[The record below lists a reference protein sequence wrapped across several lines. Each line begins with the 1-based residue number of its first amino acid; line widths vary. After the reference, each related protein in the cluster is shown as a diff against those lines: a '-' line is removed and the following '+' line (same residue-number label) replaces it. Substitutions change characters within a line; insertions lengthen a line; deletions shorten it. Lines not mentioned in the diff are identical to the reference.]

1 MKKLIATFL
10 MTCTI
15 MLCLPFTA
23 KAQRDTLI
31 HQRDTLPELILDNAL
46 PQYAT
51 DSLMPDLTVNE
62 DSLAA
67 VYAAMTAEMWDDD
80 YFKRFNPSP
89 NKALWYAA
97 LFPGGGQIYNRK
109 YWKLPIIYGG
119 IAAFTT
125 GAIVGKKNIRP
136 YMVGGA
142 VATWYL
148 SVLDGVISYK
158 SYQNPL
164 PARASILASLIPG
177 LGQAWNGDYWKIPLY
192 YGGFAISGYCW
203 VMNQKQYRKYKQMHI
218 DTYESGE
225 TSRNGLS
232 LDDMVWYRDRFRRL
246 RDYSII
252 CTALIYVLNI
262 IDANVFSHLSN
273 FDISDD
279 LSLNVQP
286 GVIEPVS
293 IPGKAKM
300 GSLQDFYSQNLG
312 VRLNFNF

>member
-15 MLCLPFTA
+15 MLCLPFQA
-23 KAQRDTLI
+23 KAQLDTLI

-119 IAAFTT
+119 LLGLIYGYSFNNKYFTT
-125 GAIVGKKNIRP
+125 YSNAYRDLALNSPNKSYLDFLPPGYDVEAKRDYLEKTFKRKKNMYRTWRDYCLVGMIGV
-136 YMVGGA
+136 YLVSMVDA
-142 VATWYL
+142 YVDASLYHFDVSTD
-148 SVLDGVISYK
+148 LDADNNPTLMLSYK
-158 SYQNPL
+158 
-164 PARASILASLIPG
+164 I
-177 LGQAWNGDYWKIPLY
+177 
-192 YGGFAISGYCW
+192 
-203 VMNQKQYRKYKQMHI
+203 
-218 DTYESGE
+218 
-225 TSRNGLS
+225 
-232 LDDMVWYRDRFRRL
+232 
-246 RDYSII
+246 
-252 CTALIYVLNI
+252 
-262 IDANVFSHLSN
+262 N
-273 FDISDD
+273 F
-279 LSLNVQP
+279 
-286 GVIEPVS
+286 
-293 IPGKAKM
+293 
-300 GSLQDFYSQNLG
+300 
-312 VRLNFNF
+312 

>member
-23 KAQRDTLI
+23 KAQLDTLI

-80 YFKRFNPSP
+80 YFNRFNPSP

-119 IAAFTT
+119 LLGLIYGYSFNNKYFTT
-125 GAIVGKKNIRP
+125 YSNAYRDLALNSPNKSYLDFLPPGYDVEAKRDYLEKTFKRKKNMYRTWRDYCLVGMIGV
-136 YMVGGA
+136 YLVSMVDA
-142 VATWYL
+142 YVDASLYHFDVSTD
-148 SVLDGVISYK
+148 LDADNNPTLMLSYK
-158 SYQNPL
+158 
-164 PARASILASLIPG
+164 I
-177 LGQAWNGDYWKIPLY
+177 
-192 YGGFAISGYCW
+192 
-203 VMNQKQYRKYKQMHI
+203 
-218 DTYESGE
+218 
-225 TSRNGLS
+225 
-232 LDDMVWYRDRFRRL
+232 
-246 RDYSII
+246 
-252 CTALIYVLNI
+252 
-262 IDANVFSHLSN
+262 N
-273 FDISDD
+273 F
-279 LSLNVQP
+279 
-286 GVIEPVS
+286 
-293 IPGKAKM
+293 
-300 GSLQDFYSQNLG
+300 
-312 VRLNFNF
+312 

>member
-15 MLCLPFTA
+15 MLCLPFPA
-23 KAQRDTLI
+23 KAQLDTLI

-119 IAAFTT
+119 LLGLIYGYSFNNKYFTT
-125 GAIVGKKNIRP
+125 YSNAYRDLALNSPNKSYLDFLPPGYDVEAKRDYLEKTFKRKKNMYRTWRDYCLVGMIGV
-136 YMVGGA
+136 YLVSMVDA
-142 VATWYL
+142 YVDASLYHFDVSTD
-148 SVLDGVISYK
+148 LDADKNPTLMLSYK
-158 SYQNPL
+158 
-164 PARASILASLIPG
+164 I
-177 LGQAWNGDYWKIPLY
+177 
-192 YGGFAISGYCW
+192 
-203 VMNQKQYRKYKQMHI
+203 
-218 DTYESGE
+218 
-225 TSRNGLS
+225 
-232 LDDMVWYRDRFRRL
+232 
-246 RDYSII
+246 
-252 CTALIYVLNI
+252 
-262 IDANVFSHLSN
+262 N
-273 FDISDD
+273 F
-279 LSLNVQP
+279 
-286 GVIEPVS
+286 
-293 IPGKAKM
+293 
-300 GSLQDFYSQNLG
+300 
-312 VRLNFNF
+312 

>member
-10 MTCTI
+10 MTCSI

-80 YFKRFNPSP
+80 YFNRFNPSP

-119 IAAFTT
+119 LLGLIYGYSFNNKYFTT
-125 GAIVGKKNIRP
+125 YSNAYRDLALNSPNKSYLDFLPPGYDVEAKRDYLEKTFKRKKNMYRTWRDYCLVGMIGV
-136 YMVGGA
+136 YLVSMVDA
-142 VATWYL
+142 YVDASLYHFDVSTD
-148 SVLDGVISYK
+148 LDADNNPTLMLSYK
-158 SYQNPL
+158 
-164 PARASILASLIPG
+164 I
-177 LGQAWNGDYWKIPLY
+177 
-192 YGGFAISGYCW
+192 
-203 VMNQKQYRKYKQMHI
+203 
-218 DTYESGE
+218 
-225 TSRNGLS
+225 
-232 LDDMVWYRDRFRRL
+232 
-246 RDYSII
+246 
-252 CTALIYVLNI
+252 
-262 IDANVFSHLSN
+262 N
-273 FDISDD
+273 F
-279 LSLNVQP
+279 
-286 GVIEPVS
+286 
-293 IPGKAKM
+293 
-300 GSLQDFYSQNLG
+300 
-312 VRLNFNF
+312 

>member
-15 MLCLPFTA
+15 MLCLPFPA
-23 KAQRDTLI
+23 KAQLDTLI

-119 IAAFTT
+119 LLGLIYGYSFNNKYFTT
-125 GAIVGKKNIRP
+125 YSNAYRDLALNSPNKSYMDFLPPGYDVEAKRDYLEKTFKRKKNMYRTWRDYCLVGMIGV
-136 YMVGGA
+136 YLVSMVDA
-142 VATWYL
+142 YVDASLYHFDVSTD
-148 SVLDGVISYK
+148 LDADKNPTLMLSYK
-158 SYQNPL
+158 
-164 PARASILASLIPG
+164 I
-177 LGQAWNGDYWKIPLY
+177 
-192 YGGFAISGYCW
+192 
-203 VMNQKQYRKYKQMHI
+203 
-218 DTYESGE
+218 
-225 TSRNGLS
+225 
-232 LDDMVWYRDRFRRL
+232 
-246 RDYSII
+246 
-252 CTALIYVLNI
+252 
-262 IDANVFSHLSN
+262 N
-273 FDISDD
+273 F
-279 LSLNVQP
+279 
-286 GVIEPVS
+286 
-293 IPGKAKM
+293 
-300 GSLQDFYSQNLG
+300 
-312 VRLNFNF
+312 

>member
-119 IAAFTT
+119 LLGLIYGYSFNNKYFTT
-125 GAIVGKKNIRP
+125 YSNAYRDLALNSPNKSYLDFLPPGYDVEAKRDYLEKTFKRKKNMYRTWRDYCLVGMIGV
-136 YMVGGA
+136 YLVSMVDA
-142 VATWYL
+142 YVDASLYHFDVSTD
-148 SVLDGVISYK
+148 LDADKNPTLMLSYK
-158 SYQNPL
+158 
-164 PARASILASLIPG
+164 I
-177 LGQAWNGDYWKIPLY
+177 
-192 YGGFAISGYCW
+192 
-203 VMNQKQYRKYKQMHI
+203 
-218 DTYESGE
+218 
-225 TSRNGLS
+225 
-232 LDDMVWYRDRFRRL
+232 
-246 RDYSII
+246 
-252 CTALIYVLNI
+252 
-262 IDANVFSHLSN
+262 N
-273 FDISDD
+273 F
-279 LSLNVQP
+279 
-286 GVIEPVS
+286 
-293 IPGKAKM
+293 
-300 GSLQDFYSQNLG
+300 
-312 VRLNFNF
+312 

>member
-15 MLCLPFTA
+15 MLCLPFPA
-23 KAQRDTLI
+23 KAQLDTLI

-119 IAAFTT
+119 LLGLIYGYSFNNKYFTT
-125 GAIVGKKNIRP
+125 YSNAYRDLALNSPNKSYLDFLPPGYDVEAKRDYLEKTFKRKKNMYRTWRDYCLVGMIGV
-136 YMVGGA
+136 YLVSMVDA
-142 VATWYL
+142 YVDASLYHFDVSTD
-148 SVLDGVISYK
+148 LDADNNPTLMLSYK
-158 SYQNPL
+158 
-164 PARASILASLIPG
+164 I
-177 LGQAWNGDYWKIPLY
+177 
-192 YGGFAISGYCW
+192 
-203 VMNQKQYRKYKQMHI
+203 
-218 DTYESGE
+218 
-225 TSRNGLS
+225 
-232 LDDMVWYRDRFRRL
+232 
-246 RDYSII
+246 
-252 CTALIYVLNI
+252 
-262 IDANVFSHLSN
+262 N
-273 FDISDD
+273 F
-279 LSLNVQP
+279 
-286 GVIEPVS
+286 
-293 IPGKAKM
+293 
-300 GSLQDFYSQNLG
+300 
-312 VRLNFNF
+312 